1 MVDFDDRRSLSGG
14 ISQGRKK
21 KREKESENLEIRCCS
36 PDPDPLLT
44 SFSSRLHGEIS
55 SPRMG
60 RMQRHSMDSSN
71 ESWFD
76 SSSHPS
82 DVSSLRSLSNIR
94 WKHTRMSDLHE
105 DNDLGNGSTIE
116 SNQLRPSGI
125 QLRSLGSIDRPL
137 PGGTAKIDHWRSI
150 SAVGSRF
157 RPSAVEAAGFDRRRS
172 IEGEI
177 NRRWSIE
184 GEKGK
189 NKKRRRRKKKM
200 IHTSFP
206 RAILDRTPSPSS
218 PIGDSSPSRE
228 DGMSP
233 HARRKIEATR
243 SRILI
248 HNKQR
253 SNSVMES
260 TFNEVVLCLE
270 PP

>member
-1 MVDFDDRRSLSGG
+1 MRTARYRAVPQIGTVFTSLPPKIGQYSTVVDRYRRYRSILTVVGCCRAVAVHFDHRR
-14 ISQGRKK
+14 
-21 KREKESENLEIRCCS
+21 
-36 PDPDPLLT
+36 LL
-44 SFSSRLHGEIS
+44 
-55 SPRMG
+55 
-60 RMQRHSMDSSN
+60 
-71 ESWFD
+71 
-76 SSSHPS
+76 
-82 DVSSLRSLSNIR
+82 
-94 WKHTRMSDLHE
+94 
-105 DNDLGNGSTIE
+105 LG
-116 SNQLRPSGI
+116 
-125 QLRSLGSIDRPL
+125 DRPL

-228 DGMSP
+228 DGMFP
-233 HARRKIEATR
+233 HARRKIEA
-243 SRILI
+243 
-248 HNKQR
+248 
-253 SNSVMES
+253 
-260 TFNEVVLCLE
+260 
-270 PP
+270 